1 MSMKW
6 YNDVDSDFE
15 EIPISRCPCQP
26 L

>member
-1 MSMKW
+1 MKW